1 MSDLLGRARRDSLNG
16 GVEGFLG
23 DEELEDV
30 ASLGAIGGDEVG
42 GADNY
47 GSQNVVGN
55 DDRERRG
62 IRNGDGG
69 RRLSRELEC
78 GFMDDSS
85 DDDGD
90 DDRRRR
96 GVLVRG

>member
-30 ASLGAIGGDEVG
+30 GGIRGIGEDEIGGTH
-42 GADNY
+42 NY
-47 GSQNVVGN
+47 GIENAVGN
-55 DDRERRG
+55 DDREWRG
-62 IRNGDGG
+62 NRDGDGG

-85 DDDGD
+85 DDEGD

-96 GVLVRG
+96 AMLVRG